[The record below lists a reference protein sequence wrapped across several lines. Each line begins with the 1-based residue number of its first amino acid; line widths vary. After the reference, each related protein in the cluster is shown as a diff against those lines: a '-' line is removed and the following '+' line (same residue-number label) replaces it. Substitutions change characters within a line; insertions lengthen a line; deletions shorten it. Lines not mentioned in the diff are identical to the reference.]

1 MNDELFLPRALA
13 LYLVAL
19 GALAATGGWPVP
31 GQVPAAHE
39 PSTMG

>member
-1 MNDELFLPRALA
+1 MKDELFLALALA
-13 LYLVAL
+13 LYLVTL
-19 GALAATGGWPVP
+19 VVLAVAGGWPVP